1 MITTLLLCLVFLGPG
16 YLIGIWL
23 RLDRL
28 WLPYALLYSYAAYL
42 VSFYLVSLI
51 GWSAEA
57 MINIQF
63 GQLIILLAIL
73 FLRGDIRRLYLAW
86 KLSFGSRQIIAIPEL
101 VVGLVVTIWLSLVG
115 PYLEIPTDVF
125 EHLSRITD
133 IKGSMKHGGFSAS
146 FPWYSAVAIALS
158 YSGESIRQIIFP
170 LTIALTTIFLLSIVS
185 FARAI
190 AGSTALSSIGLW
202 ILLVASPVFTALL
215 FGTSV
220 FSYLRY
226 YVFAPAFLPY
236 LIYLLVGLVVVE
248 SMVNRR
254 QAVSLTETATTTAL
268 GLFVSYIVH
277 RQEALFIAVLVGTA
291 VAYAVVVTLTKSRKS
306 RTGKLSQSL
315 GIWEI
320 AAVAGIP
327 ILLVCAVLLKF
338 KGAETESFLLINN
351 VIDVGK
357 FIGLDREFLI
367 ADPFGRVFETLGVGA
382 LILFASYFLFIP
394 RDKRSSFLSFSIVV
408 PILIVFNPISV
419 DIFLSV
425 SKQEVLWR
433 FMYMTPIGLV
443 AGYLFAYLIT
453 QGAAQKYLKRNVAIA
468 VMLLVSLIP
477 FKDSQDLLQQRYGTL
492 LAISPLQDIRLYS
505 DLLEEVEKYSDRD
518 LLTDPVTGYVIGALT
533 QNKYSGFKFHHSG
546 DHVDLNK
553 NEYSDDSFSGFR
565 NRLVIVNLR
574 DGAYSPNG
582 RISGH
587 WPHSILKTSNYY
599 SRPLREFLATN
610 PPHFNLLW
618 EKDRIRLYEIVNR
631 ESI

>member
-1 MITTLLLCLVFLGPG
+1 M
-16 YLIGIWL
+16 
-23 RLDRL
+23 
-28 WLPYALLYSYAAYL
+28 
-42 VSFYLVSLI
+42 
-51 GWSAEA
+51 
-57 MINIQF
+57 
-63 GQLIILLAIL
+63 
-73 FLRGDIRRLYLAW
+73 
-86 KLSFGSRQIIAIPEL
+86 
-101 VVGLVVTIWLSLVG
+101 
-115 PYLEIPTDVF
+115 
-125 EHLSRITD
+125 
-133 IKGSMKHGGFSAS
+133 
-146 FPWYSAVAIALS
+146 
-158 YSGESIRQIIFP
+158 
-170 LTIALTTIFLLSIVS
+170 
-185 FARAI
+185 
-190 AGSTALSSIGLW
+190 
-202 ILLVASPVFTALL
+202 
-215 FGTSV
+215 

>member
-1 MITTLLLCLVFLGPG
+1 MITTLLLCLIFLGPG
-16 YLIGIWL
+16 YLIGTWL
-23 RLDRL
+23 NLDRL
-28 WLPYALLYSYAAYL
+28 RLPYALLYSYAIYL
-42 VSFYLVSLI
+42 VSFYLVAFM
-51 GWSAEA
+51 GWSAER
-57 MINIQF
+57 MIDISL
-63 GQLIILLAIL
+63 GQSITLAAIL
-73 FLRGDIRRLYLAW
+73 FFRGDIRRLYPAR
-86 KLSFGSRQIIAIPEL
+86 KLSFGTWQISAIPEL
-101 VVGLVVTIWLSLVG
+101 IVGMVATIWLALVG

-133 IKGSMKHGGFSAS
+133 IRENIKHGGFSAS
-146 FPWYSAVAIALS
+146 FPWYSAVATALS

-190 AGSTALSSIGLW
+190 AASTALSSTGLW
-202 ILLVASPVFTALL
+202 ILLMASPVFTALL

-254 QAVSLTETATTTAL
+254 QAVSLTETTTTTGL

-291 VAYAVVVTLTKSRKS
+291 VAYAVVVTLIKSRKS
-306 RTGKLSQSL
+306 RTEKLSQSL

-320 AAVAGIP
+320 LGVAGIP
-327 ILLVCAVLLKF
+327 IVLVCSVLFKF
-338 KGAETESFLLINN
+338 YGTEAESFLLINN

-357 FIGLDREFLI
+357 FIGLDRQLLI
-367 ADPFGRVFETLGVGA
+367 ADPRGRVFETLGLGGFI
-382 LILFASYFLFIP
+382 LIAFYFLFIP
-394 RDKRSSFLSFSIVV
+394 RDRRPAFLSFSIVV
-408 PILIVFNPISV
+408 PILVVFNPIAV
-419 DIFLSV
+419 GVFLLV

-443 AGYLFAYLIT
+443 AGYLFACLIT
-453 QGAAQKYLKRNVAIA
+453 QGAAQKYLKRNAAIT
-468 VMLLVSLIP
+468 VMLLAFWIP
-477 FKDSQDLLQQRYGTL
+477 FKDSHELLQQRYGTL
-492 LAISPLQDIRLYS
+492 LEISPLQDIQLYS
-505 DLLEEVEKYSDRD
+505 DLLQEVDQYSGRD